1 VADFYHQEQ
10 QFFFTKSIDKP
21 KPHVLLVSLM
31 AEDPYNNF
39 LPSTGQ
45 INHFFHYSTIRNV
58 FKTTLYTG
66 ARVTPMYDPFI
77 GKILTYSVSLLKIDS
92 LFYYKEKP
100 VSASK
105 SGVVKSFI
113 PGYIK
118 KIFFSVQDRVEEND
132 IVLIHEAMK
141 MENEIRAPKS
151 GTVKTLGV
159 HEGDNILAN
168 HLLFEIE

>member
-1 VADFYHQEQ
+1 MKYKFHVDKKIVEAEIANSATFHSPTEIKVDKTRLEILIGEIKDEEVLSFFVDNKLHQVEIVRDEGGYPQ
-10 QFFFTKSIDKP
+10 GIYIDDEFFS
-21 KPHVLLVSLM
+21 
-31 AEDPYNNF
+31 A
-39 LPSTGQ
+39 
-45 INHFFHYSTIRNV
+45 
-58 FKTTLYTG
+58 
-66 ARVTPMYDPFI
+66 A
-77 GKILTYSVSLLKIDS
+77 LLKIDS

-113 PGYIK
+113 PGNIK
-118 KIFFSVQDRVEEND
+118 KIFFRVQDRVEEND

-151 GTVKTLGV
+151 GVIKSLGV